1 MSAPVNRRQWLWSAG
16 LAAGSTAILPKVL
29 PALDAA
35 RGVAPLASVPR
46 SYHDA
51 LVEMEAHSTAVRRA
65 AGPVRLCFNENPFGM
80 SPKAKEAIGT
90 GWYEHSQ
97 YNLQSAP
104 ELKKVFAKHVGVDPS
119 YILITQGSSETLAVA
134 ALAYGLNGGE
144 IVTPWPTFEGLP
156 RYAETIGAT
165 VHRVPLMEN
174 LGHDFAAM
182 DTRIT
187 NAVKLV
193 FVCNPNNPTG
203 TLEDATTIRDFVRSA
218 AKRAVVV
225 VDEAYHDFV
234 DAPTYKPMI
243 DLVLKGENV
252 IVSRTASKIHGI
264 AGLRIGFAIARPDI
278 IRRLEGLATGTQ
290 NAFGLQAAIASLQD
304 TAYQDYIKT
313 KNREGRALL
322 TKTLTD
328 MGKRVA
334 PSQTNF
340 VFFHAKMPVEKVQA
354 AMLTKGF
361 LVGRAFPPYTDWCRI
376 SIGTSEEMTRF
387 VAALPEALRA

>member
-1 MSAPVNRRQWLWSAG
+1 MSAPVNRRQWLVSTG
-16 LAAGSTAILPKVL
+16 VAAGSSVLLPKVL
-29 PALDAA
+29 PALDVA
-35 RGVAPLASVPR
+35 RAFGGVSTPVSHR
-46 SYHDA
+46 DA
-51 LVEMEAHSTAVRRA
+51 LVDMEAYATTKRSA

-80 SPKAKEAIGT
+80 SPKAKEAITT
-90 GWYEHSQ
+90 GWFEHSQ
-97 YNLQSAP
+97 YGLGSAS
-104 ELKKVFAKHVGVDPS
+104 ELRKVFAKHVGVDPS
-119 YILITQGSSETLAVA
+119 YVLVTQGSSETLAIA
-134 ALAYGLNGGE
+134 ALAYGIGGGE

-156 RYAETIGAT
+156 DYAETIGSK
-165 VHRVPLMEN
+165 VHRIPLTEA

-203 TLEDATTIRDFVRSA
+203 VLENATTIRDFVRSA
-218 AKRAVVV
+218 ARRSLVV

-234 DAPTYKPMI
+234 DEPSYKPMI

-278 IRRLEGLATGTQ
+278 IARLADLATGTQ
-290 NAFGLQAAIASLQD
+290 NAFGLNAAIASLQD
-304 TAYQDYIKT
+304 TSYQEYVKAR
-313 KNREGRALL
+313 NREGRALL
-322 TKTLTD
+322 TSTLTG

-340 VFFHAKMPVEKVQA
+340 VFFHANMPVERVQK
-354 AMLTKGF
+354 AMLDKGF
-361 LVGRAFPPYTDWCRI
+361 IVGRAFRPYTDWCRV
-376 SIGTSEEMTRF
+376 SIGTSDEMKRF
-387 VAALPEALRA
+387 VAALPDALRA